1 MLAIQPT
8 TVSQSASPDSL
19 VNSTCLLGGLLASF
33 FHMLFQKNFENLLAI
48 NPKIKEFEAELL
60 KLKDNIASKKSL
72 EQLQSEFTTWL
83 EKPDNIVRL
92 PGLIPSKAERRA
104 EWLDLWGEFTDQ
116 PSDPSCYL
124 EIHEDTHV
132 YQFINSYIRFL
143 EANDIPLEKI
153 YPITV
158 GCNSLVICGTGD
170 GQFIKFLIDT
180 LKPYSLIIA
189 VHDWS
194 EFVSSFHHV
203 DWLEVWSQFSSEGK
217 NIQILKVK
225 DKTEILAKLKE
236 PSLLSLEFAY
246 VYVDPDASDQLQEE
260 SKVLSSD
267 LVFHTINYLG
277 YTVDEYNMIV
287 NTFRTLYRQ
296 PKTYLVP
303 RLPAKGRAIVCA
315 SGPSLDTDLETIK
328 KLSLNS
334 AIIASASSIRSLL
347 RNGIRVDALVLI
359 ERGFDV
365 YEAYKDLADEFD
377 LSDVILFTST
387 TCDCNLSSLFKKRV
401 CFFRSALTPLAV
413 FSDTVRELLPN
424 DGPEAVNAATSL
436 ACTLGFEEINFFGVD
451 LGSADTKVE
460 RSKDAVAF
468 TYRTWDL
475 EEDGNKDKLIHT
487 NQAMLDVQTVLG
499 RTIMMYPKI
508 SFYNWSDGLLINGAT
523 PILSM
528 NDYLEAS
535 SFNITS
541 ISEKNTNF
549 LDEYYNRLP
558 SYLPGRVKSSWEA
571 KNLRQTTYEVCS
583 QLKTLLNSNINWF
596 PDLIIKLEKIMT
608 LECNLERQF
617 PRRIIRGSIYKAFL
631 LVTQTMFVSK
641 GLSLEIQQTVL
652 KESKELLLKL
662 VKRLELE
669 IYSICD
675 FVENE

>member
-1 MLAIQPT
+1 M
-8 TVSQSASPDSL
+8 
-19 VNSTCLLGGLLASF
+19 ASF